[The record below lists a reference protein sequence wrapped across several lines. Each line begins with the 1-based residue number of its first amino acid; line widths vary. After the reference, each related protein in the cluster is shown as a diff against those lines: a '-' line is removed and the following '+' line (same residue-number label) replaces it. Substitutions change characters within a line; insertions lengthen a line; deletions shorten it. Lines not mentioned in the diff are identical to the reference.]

1 MMNTTARR
9 IARFHGRF
17 GSPGRGAFLVTG
29 ASSGIGREMAV
40 ALARI
45 YGYDVILLPTDL
57 QTAFA
62 TAEGILH
69 FREQLAAALPPGKAL
84 AGCVHMAGNSD
95 LAVHGLTDK
104 SPARNLDMLDLNCRG
119 TLGTLQAIT

>member
-45 YGYDVILLPTDL
+45 YGYDVILVARRTNMLEELAKDLPTKVVLLPTDL

-69 FREQLAAALPPGKAL
+69 FREQLAAALPPGK
-84 AGCVHMAGNSD
+84 
-95 LAVHGLTDK
+95 T
-104 SPARNLDMLDLNCRG
+104 
-119 TLGTLQAIT
+119 